1 MKNSIMV
8 SKNLF
13 YRLSNH
19 ALNGLSH
26 EISKYEVEDPTVTLE
41 ILKKRVSC
49 VLASLV
55 KSDSTTRESGDT
67 KEYNATLVPLSPV
80 TCLTTKSG
88 GTLSCGT
95 IMAPLPP
102 KSYFPTLH

>member
-1 MKNSIMV
+1 M
-8 SKNLF
+8 
-13 YRLSNH
+13 
-19 ALNGLSH
+19 
-26 EISKYEVEDPTVTLE
+26 EDPTVTLE
-41 ILKKRVSC
+41 ILKKVSC

-67 KEYNATLVPLSPV
+67 KGYNATLVPLSPV

-95 IMAPLPP
+95 IVAPLPP
-102 KSYFPTLH
+102 KSCFPTLH